1 VVRRGFVLRFA
12 ANVIKPPLN
21 LFTRKEWRGTEHVP
35 ATGGVIFA
43 VNHISETDP
52 LVIAHYVYNAGRNPQ
67 FLAKESLF
75 RVPVLGPVM
84 RATEQV
90 PVRRGSADAARS
102 LDTAAQALRDG
113 ASIIIYPEGTTS
125 RQPAHWPMR
134 GKTGLARLA
143 LATGV
148 PVVPIAQW
156 GAQRLLDPI
165 THRWRLRPR
174 TAVTVVAGPPVD
186 LSRWAGT
193 EPTGPVLQEV
203 TDAVMARLAEM
214 LAAIRGEPAPELYP
228 WTDER

>member
-1 VVRRGFVLRFA
+1 
-12 ANVIKPPLN
+12 
-21 LFTRKEWRGTEHVP
+21 
-35 ATGGVIFA
+35 
-43 VNHISETDP
+43 
-52 LVIAHYVYNAGRNPQ
+52 
-67 FLAKESLF
+67 
-75 RVPVLGPVM
+75 
-84 RATEQV
+84 
-90 PVRRGSADAARS
+90 
-102 LDTAAQALRDG
+102 
-113 ASIIIYPEGTTS
+113 
-125 RQPAHWPMR
+125 
-134 GKTGLARLA
+134 
-143 LATGV
+143 V